1 MAAGQS
7 DEVLNFLLRCG
18 DGKRD
23 ESWTAQQVVN
33 LMSVAHAVRGCIA
46 ARRPTR

>member
-7 DEVLNFLLRCG
+7 DEVLDFLLRCG

-23 ESWTAQQVVN
+23 ETWTAQQVVR
-33 LMSVAHAVRGCIA
+33 LITDAHAVRGCVA